1 MARDSEAT
9 KRRIFEA
16 ATAEFAARGFAGA
29 RIDRIAEAAG
39 ANKQLIYAYFGSKQQ
54 LFDAVVT
61 GTVTRFLAEV
71 PFDVE
76 ELPEFAVGAYD
87 FFTTNPEITRL
98 GSWHTLELEV
108 SEHHVEV
115 IERAVGEHT
124 RALKRAQTEGIVDA
138 TLGAQEL
145 FALIVSIASAWAV
158 ATPEIAHL
166 SRDDPRV
173 RSRRRAAVREAVT
186 RLVQV

>member
-1 MARDSEAT
+1 MARDAEAT

-29 RIDRIAEAAG
+29 RIDRIAETAG

-54 LFDAVVT
+54 LFDAVIT
-61 GTVTRFLAEV
+61 ETVTRFLEEV
-71 PFDVE
+71 PFDAE

-87 FFTTNPEITRL
+87 FFTANPEIVRL

-108 SEHHVEV
+108 SEYHVEV

-124 RALKRAQTEGIVDA
+124 RAVKRAQTEGLVDA

-173 RSRRRAAVREAVT
+173 RSRRRAAVREAVK
-186 RLVQV
+186 RLVEP